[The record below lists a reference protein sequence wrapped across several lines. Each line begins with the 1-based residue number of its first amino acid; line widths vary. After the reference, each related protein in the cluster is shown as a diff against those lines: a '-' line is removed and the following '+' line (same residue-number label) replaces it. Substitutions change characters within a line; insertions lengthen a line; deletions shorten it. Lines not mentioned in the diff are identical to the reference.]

1 MAAPKRIKKSDLE
14 PMCILTVHM
23 PEALR
28 EKIREKAAKDDRPMT
43 SWINKVLTKAVEE
56 GE

>member
-1 MAAPKRIKKSDLE
+1 MATTARIKKSDKE

-23 PEALR
+23 PVSLR
-28 EKIREKAAKDDRPMT
+28 EKIRVKAADDDRPMT
-43 SWINKVLTKAVEE
+43 SWINKVLTKAVEK